1 MKSFSVA
8 FGQFTHLSLR
18 GAEGDVVIPVNPDYA
33 EMPGLL
39 RFARN
44 DHQCIKQRSHSNQN
58 WARVLLLIMMVFTI
72 APCQSIW
79 AWTEHPLVIHETL
92 AALPEVRDAK
102 QVKVENLDAFL
113 MAEEK
118 GLVALLAGEEAW
130 ARQSLAWYQPLP
142 KGLDFTATGNPND
155 IRQRFCYAI
164 RINPNMRF
172 GLYLQFVP
180 GTDTAGRPRITPSS
194 LTFLKNTTDWKST
207 TFVALKAGEMASPLD
222 IVTTASD
229 EPDFGLD
236 IRLYEDNGTD
246 FGKVYGFGKQPFGN
260 PNLESSIQGPFHMG
274 YYHEAW
280 IVNTSAGFVK
290 QTYPEYRIHLYKTLS
305 RYAFQTGHD
314 YWGWRFM
321 GIGLH
326 YIIDL
331 TQPYHTTL
339 LPGVST
345 IRMLWINTLD
355 MIGISG
361 PMNNAIQLVSNRHTA
376 IEKFQHM
383 AMQEAYRQKNIDYP
397 VFIALRS
404 VKACPAWNDRTPRDV
419 ISVKSNAL
427 ADKADKVMEETM
439 PQRWVCDPTFE
450 LGTSPEQDDILAIM
464 KQKDGDKGIDKNTD
478 LLKEMLEP
486 LPGYTCSYI
495 HSILER

>member
-1 MKSFSVA
+1 MKSYFDWNKASI
-8 FGQFTHLSLR
+8 LML
-18 GAEGDVVIPVNPDYA
+18 I
-33 EMPGLL
+33 
-39 RFARN
+39 
-44 DHQCIKQRSHSNQN
+44 I
-58 WARVLLLIMMVFTI
+58 WVLIIV
-72 APCQSIW
+72 PSPRIW

-102 QVKVENLDAFL
+102 QVKAESLDAFL

-118 GLVALLAGEEAW
+118 GLIVLLASEEAW
-130 ARQSLAWYQPLP
+130 ARKNLAWYKPLP
-142 KGLDFTATGNPND
+142 KGLEFKATGNPGD
-155 IRQRFCYAI
+155 IRERFCHTI
-164 RINPNMRF
+164 RINPNSRF
-172 GLYLQFVP
+172 ILYLQFVP
-180 GTDTAGRPRITPSS
+180 GADTGGRPSVTPEQ
-194 LTFLKNTTDWKST
+194 LTFLKDISEWKFT
-207 TFVALKAGEMASPLD
+207 TFVSLKAGEMVSPLN

-236 IRLYEDNGTD
+236 IRLYEDNGTE
-246 FGKVYGFGKQPFGN
+246 FGKIYGFGKQPFGN

-290 QTYPEYRIHLYKTLS
+290 QTYPEYRIHLYKSLS
-305 RYAFQTGHD
+305 EYAFRTGHD

-345 IRMLWINTLD
+345 LRMLWINTLD
-355 MIGISG
+355 LIGIGG
-361 PMNNAIQLVSNRHTA
+361 PKAHAIQLVSNRHTA
-376 IEKFQHM
+376 IEKFQQM
-383 AMQEAYRQKNIDYP
+383 AMQEAYRQKNFDYP
-397 VFIALRS
+397 VFVVLRS

-419 ISVKSNAL
+419 ISAKSNAL
-427 ADKADKVMEETM
+427 ACKADKVMEETM
-439 PQRWVCDPTFE
+439 PRRWVSDPTFE
-450 LGTSPEQDDILAIM
+450 LGTSPEQDDILAIV
-464 KQKDGDKGIDKNTD
+464 KRNGWEKGIDINTD
-478 LLKEMLEP
+478 LLKEMFEP

-495 HSILER
+495 RSILRR